1 MVGQG
6 GTLNPTCRA
15 ELEIAMQRLSQGT
28 GNIYGIHER
37 YRENIA
43 SVSVSTIVAVL
54 DLHARVMF
62 PQRQRPAVRRI
73 KWRDV
78 RFEGTRRG
86 TLYVLTREGL
96 PPMFFAISRS
106 QRSPFASSLSLS

>member
-1 MVGQG
+1 MTGKS

-28 GNIYGIHER
+28 GNTYGIHER
-37 YRENIA
+37 YRDNIA
-43 SVSVSTIVAVL
+43 TVSVATIVAVL

-62 PQRQRPAVRRI
+62 PQGERPAVRRV

-78 RFEGTRRG
+78 QFEGTRRG
-86 TLYVLTREGL
+86 TLYALTRKGV
-96 PPMFFAISRS
+96 PPMFFAISQTEVRRVIAKLKS
-106 QRSPFASSLSLS
+106 